1 MEQNTLDL
9 SVTVRALMGALR
21 DVMAK
26 EMTAQK
32 RLEKILTLVCEKLY
46 VDTCAFY
53 MMRPG
58 DVLELY
64 LTIGQDVSL
73 PTFVRLGEGNV
84 GASMLAQE
92 SILVSHK
99 TGKIKAEAYVPL
111 IKGNRQVGVL
121 ALMRKK
127 AEPFADLTIDAV
139 ENVAMV
145 LSEFLTEATLNKNSK
160 SLDMAAGPK
169 MLEGTGLVAGVALG
183 YPLLHHRT
191 EQVEHILSSNPE
203 REQKRLQV
211 ALSRV
216 QQNIG
221 RHLKKTSNTQEQ
233 KDIFETYLLFLKDKG
248 WQEKVMAAVA
258 TGLTAEAAVQKIG
271 DETVD
276 RMSGVNDPYLRE
288 RVHDFRDLTA
298 RLMRTLM
305 RGKKAHRLT
314 GNTILLADSLGAAE
328 LMDYDLKY
336 VKGLILEEGSQTMHV
351 VIVARAYRIPF
362 ICGVKN
368 ATRLLDEKSLVAM
381 DATTGTVY
389 IKPSDEVLEN
399 LKNRQRF
406 LQRQQAVH
414 AKEKD
419 KPAVTQDGVAISLNL
434 NLGMMKEG
442 LLTDMPYFD
451 GVGLYRTELLFMT
464 AKELPNVKIQTEAY
478 RRALV
483 MAKGKPVVF
492 RTLDIGSD
500 KVLPYLKKT
509 GEENPAL
516 GWRSIRMTLDRRA
529 LLRTQLKALIRGT
542 AGQQLNVM
550 FPMVTNVAEFLEAKK
565 TLQIELANAK
575 RRKEKLPTE
584 VRVGTMLEVPSLFF
598 ELDNLLQVVDFI
610 SIGTNDLAQ
619 FIFAADRSNSLIWNR
634 YDSLS
639 PAFLKLLFQIKQKCD
654 QNGVACSICGE
665 MASKPLE
672 ALTLVGL
679 GFTSLSM
686 SPDAIGIVKSA
697 IRSVNSQAFGAYVQ
711 AQLDSVQPSLRSRL
725 FSYLQDHGAKII

>member
-1 MEQNTLDL
+1 MDQNDLDL
-9 SVTVRALMGALR
+9 SVTVRALMSALR

-26 EMTAQK
+26 EMVAPK
-32 RLEKILTLVCEKLY
+32 RLEKILTLVCEKLH

-64 LTIGQDVSL
+64 LTVGQEVAL
-73 PTFVRLGEGNV
+73 PPFVRLGEGNI
-84 GASMLAQE
+84 GTAMLTQE
-92 SILVSHK
+92 SVLVAHK
-99 TGKIKAEAYVPL
+99 TGKVKAESYVPL

-127 AEPFADLTIDAV
+127 AVPFADLTVDAV

-145 LSEFLTEATLNKNSK
+145 LSEFLTDVTLDKNSK
-160 SLDMAAGPK
+160 TLDIVAGPRV
-169 MLEGTGLVAGVALG
+169 LEGTGLVAGVALG

-211 ALSRV
+211 ALNRV
-216 QQNIG
+216 QQMIA
-221 RHLKKTSNTQEQ
+221 RHLKKASNTQEQ
-233 KDIFETYLLFLKDKG
+233 KDIFETYALFLKDKG
-248 WQEKVMAAVA
+248 WQEKVTAAVA

-276 RMSGVNDPYLRE
+276 RMSSVNDPYLRE

-314 GNTILLADSLGAAE
+314 ENTILVADSLGAAE

-362 ICGVKN
+362 ICGIKN
-368 ATRLLDEKSLVAM
+368 ATRLLDERSLLAM

-389 IKPSDEVLEN
+389 IKPSDEILEN
-399 LKNRQRF
+399 LKNRQR
-406 LQRQQAVH
+406 LLRRQQLIH

-419 KPAVTQDGVAISLNL
+419 KPAVTKDGVTVSLNL

-442 LLTDMPYFD
+442 VLTDRPYFD

-464 AKELPNVKIQTEAY
+464 AKELPNAKVQTEAY

-500 KVLPYLKKT
+500 KVLPYLQKT

-542 AGQQLNVM
+542 AGQKLNVM
-550 FPMVTNVAEFLEAKK
+550 FPMVTDVAEFLEAKK

-575 RRKEKLPTE
+575 RRREKLPTE
-584 VRVGTMLEVPSLFF
+584 VRVGTMLEVPALFF

-619 FIFAADRSNSLIWNR
+619 FIFAADRSNALIWNR

-639 PAFLKLLFQIKQKCD
+639 PAFLKLLLQIKQKCD
-654 QNGVACSICGE
+654 EHHVPCSICGE

-686 SPDAIGIVKSA
+686 SPEAIGVVKSA
-697 IRSVNSQAFGAYVQ
+697 IRSLTYKTFSAYVK
-711 AQLDSVQPSLRSRL
+711 AQLESAQPSLRGRL

>member
-1 MEQNTLDL
+1 MEQSTLDL
-9 SVTVRALMGALR
+9 SVAVRSLMSSLR

-26 EMTAQK
+26 EMSAPK

-46 VDTCAFY
+46 VDICGLY

-64 LTIGQDVSL
+64 LTMGRDAALV
-73 PTFVRLGEGNV
+73 PFVRLGEGNI
-84 GASMLAQE
+84 GATMLARE
-92 SILVSHK
+92 SMLVSHK

-127 AEPFADLTIDAV
+127 AFPFTDLTVDAV

-145 LSEFLTEATLNKNSK
+145 LSEFLTESTLDKNSK
-160 SLDMAAGPK
+160 ALDNIAGPRV
-169 MLEGTGLVAGVALG
+169 LEGTGLVAGVALG

-203 REQKRLQV
+203 REQKRLV
-211 ALSRV
+211 AALSRV
-216 QQNIG
+216 QQMIE
-221 RHLKKTSNTQEQ
+221 RHLRRMSNTQEQ

-248 WQEKVMAAVA
+248 WQDKVMAAVSS
-258 TGLTAEAAVQKIG
+258 GLTAEAAVQKIG
-271 DETVD
+271 DETEE
-276 RMSGVNDPYLRE
+276 RMSAVNDPYLRE

-298 RLMRTLM
+298 RLMRVLM
-305 RGKKAHRLT
+305 RGKKTHRLT
-314 GNTILLADSLGAAE
+314 GNTILIADSLGAAE

-362 ICGVKN
+362 ICGIKN
-368 ATRLLDEKSLVAM
+368 ATRLLDEKSLLAM

-389 IKPSDEVLEN
+389 IKPSDEILEN
-399 LKNRQRF
+399 LKNRQRIMR
-406 LQRQQAVH
+406 RQQALH
-414 AKEKD
+414 SKERD
-419 KPAVTQDGVAISLNL
+419 KPAVTKDGITVSLNL

-442 LLTDMPYFD
+442 VLMDMPYFD

-464 AKELPNVKIQTEAY
+464 EKELPSVKVQTEAY
-478 RRALV
+478 RRALL

-529 LLRTQLKALIRGT
+529 LLRTQLKALIRGA
-542 AGQQLNVM
+542 AGQKLNVM
-550 FPMVTNVAEFLEAKK
+550 FPMVTNIAEFLEAKK
-565 TLQIELANAK
+565 TLNIELANAK
-575 RRKEKLPTE
+575 RRREKLPVE
-584 VRVGTMLEVPSLFF
+584 VRVGTMLEVPALLF
-598 ELDNLLQVVDFI
+598 ELDNLLQLVDFI

-619 FIFAADRSNSLIWNR
+619 FIFAADRANALIWNR
-634 YDSLS
+634 YDVLA
-639 PAFLKLLFQIKQKCD
+639 PAFLKLLFQIKQKCERF
-654 QNGVACSICGE
+654 NIPCSICGE

-672 ALTLVGL
+672 SLTLVAL

-686 SPDAIGIVKSA
+686 SPDAIGSVKSA
-697 IRSVNSQAFGAYVQ
+697 IRSLNCSAFAEYVV
-711 AQLDSVQPSLRSRL
+711 AQLGSAQPSLRGRL